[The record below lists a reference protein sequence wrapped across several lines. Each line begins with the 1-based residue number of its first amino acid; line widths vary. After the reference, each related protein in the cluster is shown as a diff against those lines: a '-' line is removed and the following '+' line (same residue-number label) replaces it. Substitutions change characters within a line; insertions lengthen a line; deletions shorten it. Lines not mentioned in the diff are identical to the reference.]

1 MTNNLKFVITRP
13 QTQGLQL
20 QQALQAVGIASICQ
34 PLFQYQQATSQQQ
47 IAQQLQGFA
56 PDIVIFISAAA
67 VEFAD
72 QAWRLNHWL
81 TSDIEIIAVGSATK
95 TALAKRDISA
105 ICPDSHDSEGILAL
119 AQLKQLDENKNILIV
134 RGDGGRELL
143 ASELSK
149 RGATVQYLESYQRA
163 WLNVSTRDISRWQQE
178 NISGI
183 IITSN
188 ALLQRVVE
196 LVNINDKFWQN
207 TCLWLV
213 ASERIKQ
220 TATQLGLHKVINTHG
235 ASDQAI
241 IKTLQTMGSDN
252 D

>member
-20 QQALQAVGIASICQ
+20 QQALQAVGITSICQ

-56 PDIVIFISAAA
+56 PAIVIFISAAA

-95 TALAKRDISA
+95 AALAKRDISA

-143 ASELSK
+143 ASELTK
-149 RGATVQYLESYQRA
+149 CGAAVQYLESYQRA
-163 WLNVSTRDISRWQQE
+163 WLNVSTQDISRWQQE